1 MAVDPHTLYHTFF
14 VCHRNVLYKAYL
26 DLARFCLKHLL
37 KKTLVGNWQW
47 L

>member
-1 MAVDPHTLYHTFF
+1 MAVEPHTLYHTFF
-14 VCHRNVLYKAYL
+14 VCYRNVLYKAY
-26 DLARFCLKHLL
+26 LARFCLKHLL